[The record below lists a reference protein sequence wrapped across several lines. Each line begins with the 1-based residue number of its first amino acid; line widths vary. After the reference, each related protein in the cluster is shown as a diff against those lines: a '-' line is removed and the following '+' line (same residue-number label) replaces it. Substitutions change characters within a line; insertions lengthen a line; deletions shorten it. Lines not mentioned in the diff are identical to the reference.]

1 MIKRAKWKV
10 QGDTGPRQ
18 GQRKDPLGFVPLAPG
33 PSFEGLSE
41 PECTSWPARYIHPA
55 VPGAGVQMKGRARGD
70 TGGRGAAVTAEGE
83 VCRQGLM
90 TDGRRLG
97 GDRRKGRM
105 ASRQQV

>member
-1 MIKRAKWKV
+1 M
-10 QGDTGPRQ
+10 THGPSR
-18 GQRKDPLGFVPLAPG
+18 GKGRILSGFVPLAHG

-70 TGGRGAAVTAEGE
+70 TGVRGAAVTAEGE

-105 ASRQQV
+105 ASRSTSGRLSEWEFH